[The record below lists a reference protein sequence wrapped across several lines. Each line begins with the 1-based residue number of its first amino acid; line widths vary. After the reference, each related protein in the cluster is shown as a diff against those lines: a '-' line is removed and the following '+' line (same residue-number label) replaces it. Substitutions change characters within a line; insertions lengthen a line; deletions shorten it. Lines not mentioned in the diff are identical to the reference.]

1 MRELIEEII
10 REVKFKSE
18 LDRKS
23 LAANLPI
30 TRSTIHIEDAMVL
43 VSEIERLGKQNDRFQ
58 RFK

>member
-18 LDRKS
+18 LDRKN

-30 TRSTIHIEDAMVL
+30 TRSTILIEDAMVL

>member
-30 TRSTIHIEDAMVL
+30 TRSTILIEDAMVL
-43 VSEIERLGKQNDRFQ
+43 VSEIERLRKQNDRFQ